1 MKSSSKNTTMSI
13 AGGRDASPA
22 LRCAQEPV
30 GPMTMATGPPAITP
44 AASAGSLTAT
54 TMASGGAL
62 CWSSVCTR
70 RETISGRPLLA
81 TTTPTRSFATDA
93 VICSAAQTGV
103 ADRSAPGKPAIEQRR
118 YDECAGIEREQADDI
133 KMHQHADTDRKRH
146 HRGVD
151 HRQASDLA
159 EIAGV
164 LHQDVW
170 CTLGD
175 AGGQQHN
182 QNRRYRGWHGC
193 RRAEQQRK

>member
-93 VICSAAQTGV
+93 VICSATQTRV
-103 ADRSAPGKPAIEQRR
+103 ADRTAPGKPEIEQRR
-118 YDECAGIEREQADDI
+118 YDERAGIEREQADDI
-133 KMHQHADTDRKRH
+133 KMRQHADGDRKRH

-159 EIAGV
+159 KIAGV
-164 LHQDVW
+164 LHQNVRGA
-170 CTLGD
+170 LGD
-175 AGGQQHN
+175 AGSQQHE
-182 QNRRYRGWHGC
+182 QYGRHRRRHGRG
-193 RRAEQQRK
+193 RPEQ